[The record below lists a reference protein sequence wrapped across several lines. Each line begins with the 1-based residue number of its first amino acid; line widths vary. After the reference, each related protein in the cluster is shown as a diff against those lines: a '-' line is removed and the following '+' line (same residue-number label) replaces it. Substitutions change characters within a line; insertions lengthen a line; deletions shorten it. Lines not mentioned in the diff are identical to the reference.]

1 MYILCSHY
9 VAYMLVSVELKCKWE
24 SHHMLCS
31 RLIDYSVLCMSEKA
45 IASKEVITA
54 LQILLSSLVASAY
67 LLVQMDQWIPSLLVV
82 LVALEV
88 LCVMYGCA
96 CECICV
102 CVCMHVCACVCM
114 CVHVC
119 ACVCACVCMYV
130 VELLLHHIVTHCQQ
144 YSSRRTNKS

>member
-67 LLVQMDQWIPSLLVV
+67 LLVHVDQWIPSLLVV
-82 LVALEV
+82 LVSLEV

-102 CVCMHVCACVCM
+102 CACMHVCMWCM

-119 ACVCACVCMYV
+119 VHVCACM
-130 VELLLHHIVTHCQQ
+130 LLLHHIVTHCQQ
-144 YSSRRTNKS
+144 YSSRRTNKSS